1 MRRTINEPTYGFN
14 RCYSIRVGSNN
25 IYVAAEAGDGPYYYV
40 LYKFDLD
47 GNSIFNNY
55 YLADGI
61 FIVPRDVAV
70 DSNGDVIMVGGG
82 GLGWYII
89 KCNSDGDTLWTRTIQ
104 GYGFLDQA
112 RAVLIDN
119 SNDIIVSGS
128 VNRIVKYDTNG
139 NLIYNN
145 TLGGDTNW
153 QFYSLI
159 KYDNN
164 NAIGI
169 GNHQRSSGNSF
180 DLLLGK
186 YSIET
191 GDSVWTDI
199 WIHPDQNVGLTGYD
213 GAVFFDSSLVVLGQT
228 VDATGTYLVI
238 YLMSF
243 ALADTPLSV
252 ELTSFNASINRDGNI
267 KLDWLTATE
276 TNNQGF
282 EIERK
287 TNDEWEKIGY
297 LAGFGTT
304 TEPKAYSF
312 TDNDITTGT
321 YTYRL
326 KQIDF
331 DGTYEYSSVVEVEV
345 DFNPKEYTLYQ
356 NYPNPFNPSTTIKY
370 SLPFAS
376 NVKIIVYNMLGKTV
390 SELINKVQESGY
402 YEVNWNAGNNAS
414 GIYFY
419 KIEAKST
426 DGKNNYTSVK
436 KMLMVK

>member
-1 MRRTINEPTYGFN
+1 M
-14 RCYSIRVGSNN
+14 
-25 IYVAAEAGDGPYYYV
+25 
-40 LYKFDLD
+40 
-47 GNSIFNNY
+47 
-55 YLADGI
+55 
-61 FIVPRDVAV
+61 
-70 DSNGDVIMVGGG
+70 
-82 GLGWYII
+82 
-89 KCNSDGDTLWTRTIQ
+89 
-104 GYGFLDQA
+104 
-112 RAVLIDN
+112 
-119 SNDIIVSGS
+119 
-128 VNRIVKYDTNG
+128 
-139 NLIYNN
+139 
-145 TLGGDTNW
+145 
-153 QFYSLI
+153 
-159 KYDNN
+159 
-164 NAIGI
+164 
-169 GNHQRSSGNSF
+169 
-180 DLLLGK
+180 
-186 YSIET
+186 
-191 GDSVWTDI
+191 
-199 WIHPDQNVGLTGYD
+199 
-213 GAVFFDSSLVVLGQT
+213 
-228 VDATGTYLVI
+228 
-238 YLMSF
+238 
-243 ALADTPLSV
+243 
-252 ELTSFNASINRDGNI
+252 
-267 KLDWLTATE
+267 
-276 TNNQGF
+276 
-282 EIERK
+282 
-287 TNDEWEKIGY
+287 
-297 LAGFGTT
+297 AGFGTT

>member
-1 MRRTINEPTYGFN
+1 MIKYSSNEFIITGGIGEDSLYIAKVTSDGIIVFQKSLYTSGGIYGVGIDKDASGNFYVLSVNYSINNQWQLIKFDASGDTLWSRTINEPTYGFN

-25 IYVAAEAGDGPYYYV
+25 IYVAAEAGDVPYYYV

-169 GNHQRSSGNSF
+169 GGHQRSSGNSF

-213 GAVFFDSSLVVLGQT
+213 G
-228 VDATGTYLVI
+228 
-238 YLMSF
+238 
-243 ALADTPLSV
+243 
-252 ELTSFNASINRDGNI
+252 NSI
-267 KLDWLTATE
+267 
-276 TNNQGF
+276 F
-282 EIERK
+282 
-287 TNDEWEKIGY
+287 
-297 LAGFGTT
+297 
-304 TEPKAYSF
+304 
-312 TDNDITTGT
+312 
-321 YTYRL
+321 
-326 KQIDF
+326 
-331 DGTYEYSSVVEVEV
+331 
-345 DFNPKEYTLYQ
+345 
-356 NYPNPFNPSTTIKY
+356 
-370 SLPFAS
+370 
-376 NVKIIVYNMLGKTV
+376 
-390 SELINKVQESGY
+390 
-402 YEVNWNAGNNAS
+402 
-414 GIYFY
+414 
-419 KIEAKST
+419 
-426 DGKNNYTSVK
+426 
-436 KMLMVK
+436 